1 MRCLALL
8 LLTVLASASEP
19 LATFHEHSVRVT
31 VTLAEVD
38 GARAV
43 LVGRFE
49 PDQDEPLHLYDLAL
63 TGEDGG
69 VATRLDLAPDSAAAI
84 AGPPTADQPTHT
96 LLDLQVYPDGPVT
109 IRQPIL
115 LPDGPK
121 GGSATVTLHISYMAC
136 TAEICKRPMLRKPV
150 DIVLPTYPRPVAPT
164 ATFDPEVVRGVVRDE
179 VTALRRSIS
188 TDLDRRFAEL
198 RDGGDRIRFAHPTT
212 VAETDTLIDAAH
224 AEGRAVILDFT
235 GPSCTVCQ
243 QMARTVLRV
252 PEVVAAWNTALAI
265 EIDTDRHGELAA
277 WQFDRF
283 RTYNRPLYVRLDP
296 PVDGKVH
303 EERWDEV
310 FDPKETEILARF
322 LTFSTGG
329 SGSLVGT
336 GSSIAGFLILAVLG
350 GLFTLV
356 MPCTYPMIPFTVN
369 FFAKQAAAGRSLTPL
384 ALFYSLGIIGCFVGV
399 GVLMTGVL
407 KLNLSQLSG
416 NPITNLVIAGVFLVL
431 GASLLG
437 YFVLQVPVRLQT
449 ALGGGRAG
457 YAGALLMGLTFA
469 ITAFACTAPFAGSVL
484 AAAAVGGTADA
495 WIRAV
500 IGMGV
505 YSATIAIPFFV
516 LAVSPGLLK
525 RIPRAGAWMNEFKV
539 IGGLVEIA
547 AALKFLNISD
557 AIWGWGIFGRDT
569 VFALWAATCAAI
581 AIYLLGLVRMPGD
594 TRLEEVGPSR
604 LLIAL
609 VFAAGAVWLASGLFG
624 NDLGLIES
632 FLAPE

>member
-1 MRCLALL
+1 MRHLALL
-8 LLTVLASASEP
+8 LLATLATASEP
-19 LATFHEHSVRVT
+19 LATFSEHSVTVT
-31 VTLAEVD
+31 VTLDEVD
-38 GARAV
+38 GERAV
-43 LVGRFE
+43 LVGHFK
-49 PDQDEPLHLYDLAL
+49 PDPNEGLHLYDINLS
-63 TGEDGG
+63 GDEGG
-69 VATRLDLAPDSAAAI
+69 KPTRMEFAPGSPATL
-84 AGPPTADQPTHT
+84 AGPATADQPTH
-96 LLDLQVYPDGPVT
+96 LLYDLLVYPDGPITV
-109 IRQPIL
+109 RQPIL
-115 LPDGPK
+115 LPDGPVD
-121 GGSATVTLHISYMAC
+121 GSAPVTLLFTYMAC
-136 TAEICKRPMLRKPV
+136 TTEVCKRPVDRKP
-150 DIVLPTYPRPVAPT
+150 IEITLPTHPRSTPVA
-164 ATFDPEVVRGVVRDE
+164 AAVDPEAVRSVVREEIAG
-179 VTALRRSIS
+179 LRRSLS
-188 TDLDRRFAEL
+188 SDLDRRFTEL
-198 RDGGDRIRFAHPTT
+198 REGGDRITFAHPTS
-212 VAETDTLIDAAH
+212 VADVDALITAAH
-224 AEGRAVILDFT
+224 AADRRVILDFT

-252 PEVVAAWNTALAI
+252 PEVVRAWNTALAV
-265 EIDTDRHGELAA
+265 EIDTDRHAELAA

-296 PVDGKVH
+296 PVDGIVH

-310 FDPKETEILARF
+310 FDPSDTEVLTRF
-322 LTFSTGG
+322 LDFSTGG
-329 SGSLVGT
+329 TGSLVGT
-336 GSSIAGFLILAVLG
+336 GSSIMGFLLLAVLG

-416 NPITNLVIAGVFLVL
+416 NPITNLIIAGVFLVL

-437 YFVLQVPVRLQT
+437 YFVLQVPTRWQT

-469 ITAFACTAPFAGSVL
+469 VTAFACTAPFAGSVL

-516 LAVSPGLLK
+516 LAVSPGLLH
-525 RIPRAGAWMNEFKV
+525 RIPKAGAWMNEFKV
-539 IGGLVEIA
+539 IGGLIEIA

-594 TRLEEVGPSR
+594 ARLEEVGPSR
-604 LLIAL
+604 LLTAL